1 MTRQQRLSDLATKAP
16 NRRMK
21 GGRMTTEAQGNTQQA
36 LSASPRAG
44 AGNVYDCHVSSLP
57 SETTPPTRREEIRAF
72 VFLAFVLAPVLS
84 VLFVGGYGFI
94 VWIVQTISG
103 PPGPPDP

>member
-1 MTRQQRLSDLATKAP
+1 MA
-16 NRRMK
+16 
-21 GGRMTTEAQGNTQQA
+21 TEAQGNTQQA
-36 LSASPRAG
+36 LSAGPRTG
-44 AGNVYDCHVSSLP
+44 AGNDYDCDVSSPP
-57 SETTPPTRREEIRAF
+57 SDTTPSTRREEIRAF